1 MTAFNQKQF
10 YNFCSQLKI
19 ETKEQGLKKMGT
31 LLGSQT
37 YVMDEITKGLQAGD
51 SVIVA
56 GMLFVKDGAKL
67 KIGKTLS
74 NLDITK

>member
-37 YVMDEITKGLQAGD
+37 YVMDEITKGLQDDVHFFVFFLEGF
-51 SVIVA
+51 SLLREVISA
-56 GMLFVKDGAKL
+56 EKSL
-67 KIGKTLS
+67 IS
-74 NLDITK
+74 